1 MNRRLA
7 LKRALLATGRI
18 TKPVTVPG
26 LFDATGSIAMA
37 VGVLRPRVLVDPRA
51 YGEDRTLREFALWH
65 ESAHIVCGHL
75 PLLFAFRWLG
85 VVFMAGVFALAG
97 ALTRS
102 IPVACV
108 LGMLGAWFEARYGWM
123 TLYIRARA
131 ETQADGLALAVMQTH
146 AFAAAVKTMT
156 LIQEPARGLDGIVER
171 AVYGAGWRDRLA
183 RQGLA
188 VDE

>member
-7 LKRALLATGRI
+7 LKRALLATGKV

-65 ESAHIVCGHL
+65 EMAHLVYGHL
-75 PLLFAFRWLG
+75 PLLWLFRWTG
-85 VVFMAGVFALAG
+85 VLFVAGVFAMLG

-102 IPVACV
+102 IPV
-108 LGMLGAWFEARYGWM
+108 MLAAAAFGAWFEARYGWM

-131 ETQADGLALAVMQTH
+131 ETQADGLALSVMQTH

-171 AVYGAGWRDRLA
+171 AVYGAGWRDRIA